1 MYTEM
6 LLPKRRTPVAPGFE
20 PGNLG
25 GASLHPIKT
34 KHNVTQTVLV
44 QDPSD
49 SHLTVSLSPLTLQ
62 ITSPSPESPPIPGFA
77 CEEST
82 YESRWLP
89 RSKSECAG
97 MGP

>member
-6 LLPKRRTPVAPGFE
+6 LLPKRRTPVAPGFDF
-20 PGNLG
+20 NLG